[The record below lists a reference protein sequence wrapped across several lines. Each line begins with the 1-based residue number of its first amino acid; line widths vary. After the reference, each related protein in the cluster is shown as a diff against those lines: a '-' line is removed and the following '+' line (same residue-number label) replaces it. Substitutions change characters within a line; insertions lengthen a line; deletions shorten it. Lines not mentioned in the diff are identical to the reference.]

1 MIRTLLATVALAAF
15 TTAAA
20 LADGSPGMMPN
31 YPTGVTVYATAT
43 ATTTDVNG
51 TFTANKTA
59 KTPAQAATVLA
70 AAKTAAGATAT
81 VEDIGLST
89 QMMGGSVEG
98 VRVTSTPAD
107 ARAIRAKL
115 ETAGFT
121 AEAVTNVA
129 KDPIALHAEALAKAT
144 KVARAQA
151 EAAASADGR
160 HAGRLL
166 NITVADGDDRRS
178 DGGLRERPAGA
189 DDHGRRQLRAD
200 RHVVRERLLHVRAD
214 AVTFSGL
221 GRIMS

>member
-59 KTPAQAATVLA
+59 KTPAQAAIVLA
-70 AAKTAAGATAT
+70 ATKTAAGATAT
-81 VEDIGLST
+81 VEDLGLST

-166 NITVADGDDRRS
+166 NIAPSPMAMIGDLTAAFGNVPQVQMIM
-178 DGGLRERPAGA
+178 GGGSSAPTATSFASGYY
-189 DDHGRRQLRAD
+189 
-200 RHVVRERLLHVRAD
+200 
-214 AVTFSGL
+214 TFEL
-221 GRIMS
+221 TP

>member
-1 MIRTLLATVALAAF
+1 MNRTLLAAVALAAF

-31 YPTGVTVYATAT
+31 YPIGVTVYATAT

-59 KTPAQAATVLA
+59 KTAAQAATVLA
-70 AAKTAAGATAT
+70 AAKAAAGAAAT
-81 VEDIGLST
+81 VDDLGLST
-89 QMMGGSVEG
+89 QVMGGSVEG
-98 VRVTSTPAD
+98 VRITSTPSD

-129 KDPIALHAEALAKAT
+129 KDPTALHAEALAKAT

-166 NITVADGDDRRS
+166 NIAPSPMAMIGDLTAAFGNVPQVQMIM
-178 DGGLRERPAGA
+178 GGGSSAPTATSFASGYY
-189 DDHGRRQLRAD
+189 
-200 RHVVRERLLHVRAD
+200 
-214 AVTFSGL
+214 TFEL
-221 GRIMS
+221 AP

>member
-1 MIRTLLATVALAAF
+1 MIRTLLAAVALAAF
-15 TTAAA
+15 TTVAA

-31 YPTGVTVYATAT
+31 YPIGVTVYATAT

-59 KTPAQAATVLA
+59 KTAAQAATVLA
-70 AAKTAAGATAT
+70 AAKTAAGTTAT
-81 VEDIGLST
+81 VDDLGLST
-89 QMMGGSVEG
+89 QVMGGSVES
-98 VRVTSTPAD
+98 VRITSTPSD

-129 KDPIALHAEALAKAT
+129 KDPTALHAEALAKAT

-166 NITVADGDDRRS
+166 NIAPSPMAMIGDLTAAFGNVPQVQMIM
-178 DGGLRERPAGA
+178 GGGSSAPTATSFASGYY
-189 DDHGRRQLRAD
+189 
-200 RHVVRERLLHVRAD
+200 
-214 AVTFSGL
+214 TFEL
-221 GRIMS
+221 AP

>member
-1 MIRTLLATVALAAF
+1 MTRTLLAAVALAAF

-31 YPTGVTVYATAT
+31 YPIGVTVYATAT

-59 KTPAQAATVLA
+59 KTAAQAATVLA
-70 AAKTAAGATAT
+70 AAKAAAGAAAT
-81 VEDIGLST
+81 VDDLGLST
-89 QMMGGSVEG
+89 QVMGGSVEG
-98 VRVTSTPAD
+98 VRITSTPSD

-129 KDPIALHAEALAKAT
+129 KDPTALHAEALAKAT

-166 NITVADGDDRRS
+166 NIAPSPMAMIGDLTAAFGNVPQVQMIM
-178 DGGLRERPAGA
+178 GGGSSAPTATSFASGYY
-189 DDHGRRQLRAD
+189 
-200 RHVVRERLLHVRAD
+200 
-214 AVTFSGL
+214 TFEL
-221 GRIMS
+221 AP

>member
-1 MIRTLLATVALAAF
+1 MIRTFLAAAVLASF
-15 TTAAA
+15 ATASA

-31 YPTGVTVYATAT
+31 YPIGVTVYATAT

-59 KTPAQAATVLA
+59 KTTAQAATVLA
-70 AAKTAAGATAT
+70 AAKTAAAATAT
-81 VEDIGLST
+81 VEDLGIST
-89 QMMGGSVEG
+89 QMMGGSVET

-107 ARAIRAKL
+107 ARAVRAKL

-121 AEAVTNVA
+121 ADTVSNVA

-166 NITVADGDDRRS
+166 NIAPSPMAMIGDLTAAFGNVPQVQMIM
-178 DGGLRERPAGA
+178 GGGSSAPTATSFASGYY
-189 DDHGRRQLRAD
+189 
-200 RHVVRERLLHVRAD
+200 
-214 AVTFSGL
+214 TFEL
-221 GRIMS
+221 AP

>member
-15 TTAAA
+15 TTAVT

-59 KTPAQAATVLA
+59 KTPSQAATVLA
-70 AAKTAAGATAT
+70 AAKSAAGATAT
-81 VEDIGLST
+81 VEDLGLST

-166 NITVADGDDRRS
+166 NIAPSPMAMIGDLTAAFGNVPQVQMIM
-178 DGGLRERPAGA
+178 GGGSSSPTATSFASGYY
-189 DDHGRRQLRAD
+189 
-200 RHVVRERLLHVRAD
+200 
-214 AVTFSGL
+214 TFEL
-221 GRIMS
+221 TP

>member
-1 MIRTLLATVALAAF
+1 MIRTFLAAVALAAF
-15 TTAAA
+15 ATASA
-20 LADGSPGMMPN
+20 LADGSPGMMPS

-59 KTPAQAATVLA
+59 KTAAQAATVLA

-81 VEDIGLST
+81 VEDMGTST
-89 QMMGGSVEG
+89 AMMGGQVET

-107 ARAIRAKL
+107 ARAVRAKL

-121 AEAVTNVA
+121 ADALTNVA
-129 KDPIALHAEALAKAT
+129 KNPTALHAEALANAT

-166 NITVADGDDRRS
+166 NIAPSPMAMLS
-178 DGGLRERPAGA
+178 DLTAAFGNVPQVQMIMGGGSSAPTATSFASGYY
-189 DDHGRRQLRAD
+189 
-200 RHVVRERLLHVRAD
+200 
-214 AVTFSGL
+214 TFEL
-221 GRIMS
+221 AP

>member
-1 MIRTLLATVALAAF
+1 MIRTFLAAVVLAAF
-15 TTAAA
+15 STAFA

-31 YPTGVTVYATAT
+31 YPIGVTVYATAT

-59 KTPAQAATVLA
+59 KTPAQAASVLA

-81 VEDIGLST
+81 VDDMGMST
-89 QMMGGSVEG
+89 QMMGGSVET

-107 ARAIRAKL
+107 ARAVRAKL
-115 ETAGFT
+115 ATAGFS
-121 AEAVTNVA
+121 AESVSNVA
-129 KDPIALHAEALAKAT
+129 KDPVALHAEALAKAT

-166 NITVADGDDRRS
+166 NIAPSPMAMIGDLTAAFGNVPQVQMIM
-178 DGGLRERPAGA
+178 GGGSSAPTATSFASGYY
-189 DDHGRRQLRAD
+189 
-200 RHVVRERLLHVRAD
+200 
-214 AVTFSGL
+214 TFEL
-221 GRIMS
+221 AP

>member
-1 MIRTLLATVALAAF
+1 MIRTFLAAVVLAAF
-15 TTAAA
+15 STAFA

-31 YPTGVTVYATAT
+31 YPIGVTVYATAT

-59 KTPAQAATVLA
+59 KTPAQAASVLA

-81 VEDIGLST
+81 VDDMGMST
-89 QMMGGSVEG
+89 QMMGGSVET

-107 ARAIRAKL
+107 ARAVRAKL
-115 ETAGFT
+115 ATAGFS
-121 AEAVTNVA
+121 AESVSNVA
-129 KDPIALHAEALAKAT
+129 KDPVALHAEALANAT

-166 NITVADGDDRRS
+166 NIAPSPMAMIGDLTAAFGNVPQVQMIM
-178 DGGLRERPAGA
+178 GGGSSAPTATSFASGYY
-189 DDHGRRQLRAD
+189 
-200 RHVVRERLLHVRAD
+200 
-214 AVTFSGL
+214 TFEL
-221 GRIMS
+221 AP

>member
-1 MIRTLLATVALAAF
+1 MIRTFLAAVALAAF
-15 TTAAA
+15 ATASA
-20 LADGSPGMMPN
+20 LADGSPGMMPS

-59 KTPAQAATVLA
+59 KTAAQAATVLA
-70 AAKTAAGATAT
+70 AAKAAAGATAT
-81 VEDIGLST
+81 VEDTGIST
-89 QMMGGSVEG
+89 QMMGGQVET
-98 VRVTSTPAD
+98 VRITSTPSD
-107 ARAIRAKL
+107 ARAVRAKL

-121 AEAVTNVA
+121 AEAVSNVA

-166 NITVADGDDRRS
+166 NIAPSPMAMIGDLTAAFGNVPQVQMIM
-178 DGGLRERPAGA
+178 GGGSSAPTATSFASGYY
-189 DDHGRRQLRAD
+189 
-200 RHVVRERLLHVRAD
+200 
-214 AVTFSGL
+214 TFELSP
-221 GRIMS
+221 